1 MQTEIRENLHN
12 PAQLEKLYRADKEA
26 FKKAFN
32 LLYPSLPPQP
42 VLDFWNARLNFKTT
56 QSVLGMTEIFPLLLA
71 VFMAG
76 LLAQIPMFFHLDEP
90 MFYQRNAGFIVFPF
104 LMAYFFH
111 KNKTPFKRIL
121 LLSFILLVSVI
132 YINLLPQRGPGD
144 TLTLAAVHLFPVLW
158 FLWLCSFKAENEN
171 SSTARTKFII
181 FNGNVL
187 VMGVLLGISGA
198 ALTGITFGLFALIG
212 IDIEK
217 FYLNMVLPFGLTAV
231 PLFAVFLA
239 DKLPRLV
246 GKVAPV
252 IAKIFSP
259 LVLLMLSIYL
269 IALMFFTQ
277 EPFDNRDFLLMFNLL
292 LIGVM
297 ALIFFTILHSPKN
310 EYHRWYY
317 LIISALATV
326 TLAVNGLALSAIIS
340 RLMEGG
346 LTPNRLAVTGSNVLM
361 LIHLALIAWRLF
373 NRWKSDNAVREA
385 TKTLVGFLPVY
396 LIWALIVVYAF
407 PVVFGFR

>member
-12 PAQLEKLYRADKEA
+12 PAQLEKLYRADKDA
-26 FKKAFN
+26 FKQAFN
-32 LLYPSLPPQP
+32 LLYPNLPPQP
-42 VLDFWNARLNFKTT
+42 VLDFWDARLNFKTT
-56 QSVLGMTEIFPLLLA
+56 KAGLGIAEIFPLLLA
-71 VFMAG
+71 VFLAG
-76 LLAQIPMFFHLDEP
+76 LLAQIPIFFHLDGP

-111 KNKTPFKRIL
+111 KNKTPLKRIL
-121 LLSFILLVSVI
+121 LLSFVLLVSVF

-158 FLWLCSFKAENEN
+158 FLWLSSFKVENEN
-171 SSTARTKFII
+171 SSAARTRFII

-187 VMGVLLGISGA
+187 VMVVLLGISGA
-198 ALTGITFGLFALIG
+198 ALSGITFGLFELIG
-212 IDIEK
+212 IKIDE
-217 FYLNMVLPFGLTAV
+217 FYLNVVLPFGLPAV

-239 DKLPRLV
+239 DKLPQLV
-246 GKVAPV
+246 GKVSPV

-269 IALMFFTQ
+269 VALIFFTQ
-277 EPFDNRDFLLMFNLL
+277 EPFADRDFLLMFNLL

-297 ALIFFTILHSPKN
+297 ALIFFTILHSPKY

-361 LIHLALIAWRLF
+361 CIHLVWIARSLYVYRKTDEALQQTAK
-373 NRWKSDNAVREA
+373 NMVAY
-385 TKTLVGFLPVY
+385 LPVY
-396 LIWALIVVYAF
+396 FVWALIVVFLF
-407 PVVFGFR
+407 PFLFGFR